1 MGRIQ
6 EIVVKGQNSQKT
18 VLIEVDV
25 VVALVEAYMTKIPN
39 EQRDTKMSLKVLRLH
54 DSLARLLID
63 EVEAIEKIAERR
75 TVKKLQEEV

>member
-1 MGRIQ
+1 VGRIQ